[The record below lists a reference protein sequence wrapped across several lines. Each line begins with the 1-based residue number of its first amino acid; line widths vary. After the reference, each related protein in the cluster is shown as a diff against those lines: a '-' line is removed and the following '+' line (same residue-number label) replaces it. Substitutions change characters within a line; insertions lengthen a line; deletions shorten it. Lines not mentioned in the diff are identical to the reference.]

1 MEGTRHAGCQIF
13 EEMAIMMKSLAP
25 IALTGVVTAILWKI
39 LQSLMAPVIA
49 WIIGMLA
56 LGLKIGLT
64 VLTIG
69 GAIYGARWV
78 MRNRAKS
85 EADA

>member
-1 MEGTRHAGCQIF
+1 
-13 EEMAIMMKSLAP
+13 MMKSLAP
-25 IALTGVVTAILWKI
+25 IALTGVAAVILWNI
-39 LQSLMAPVIA
+39 LQILMAPVIA

-56 LGLKIGLT
+56 LGLKIGLA

>member
-1 MEGTRHAGCQIF
+1 
-13 EEMAIMMKSLAP
+13 MMKSLAP
-25 IALTGVVTAILWKI
+25 IVLTGVAGAILWKI

-56 LGLKIGLT
+56 LGLKIGLA